1 MRRMFVI
8 LALEVEESLV
18 QGQSGLT
25 MSPYLNHKT
34 HLKKKMQERK
44 EKELHLSLAWNSY
57 QHLLWSWTVFI
68 QKCFNEIL
76 LFGS

>member
-18 QGQSGLT
+18 QGQPGLT

-44 EKELHLSLAWNSY
+44 EKELHLSLAWDTYWVIPFLSTFA
-57 QHLLWSWTVFI
+57 LVFDSI
-68 QKCFNEIL
+68 YTEMF
-76 LFGS
+76 